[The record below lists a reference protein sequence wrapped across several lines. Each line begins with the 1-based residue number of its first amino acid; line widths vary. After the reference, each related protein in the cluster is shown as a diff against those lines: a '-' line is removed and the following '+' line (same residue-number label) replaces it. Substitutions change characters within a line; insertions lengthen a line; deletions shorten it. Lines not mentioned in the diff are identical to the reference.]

1 MSVPMIDSR
10 PRAPARDGSHQP
22 RRAELLFREAGV
34 SARSQV
40 LLAPAEG
47 EGNIGASCAETAQTC
62 PAPAHHLEIMRRLGL
77 VDAGGQDRQRSYRQ
91 TVLGEQLV
99 ATIDALLEL
108 TTIQEIDRGSLEG
121 YTESQS
127 LAGTRLQSNDN
138 PTPFSC
144 GSG

>member
-1 MSVPMIDSR
+1 M
-10 PRAPARDGSHQP
+10 
-22 RRAELLFREAGV
+22 
-34 SARSQV
+34 
-40 LLAPAEG
+40 
-47 EGNIGASCAETAQTC
+47 
-62 PAPAHHLEIMRRLGL
+62 
-77 VDAGGQDRQRSYRQ
+77 
-91 TVLGEQLV
+91 LGEQLV